1 MSCYLVGSVLQKS
14 QRGQSFMRQALL
26 IAIRA
31 YQRYIS
37 PHKGFCCAYR
47 DHTGGPSCS
56 AFGYRAVRRYGVFT
70 GLALVGQRT
79 YRCGVVHRRYRLQ
92 PVLAHHSQ
100 RGVCDV
106 GCDLPCDGGC
116 DGPGGGGFSKFFD
129 FLSCCDIGSCDRSDR
144 KRKPREDEKYVY
156 IPPRAT
162 SRAEPIVQSSRDHR

>member
-1 MSCYLVGSVLQKS
+1 MAFEAP
-14 QRGQSFMRQALL
+14 GQSSMRHALL

-47 DHTGGPSCS
+47 EHTGGPSCS
-56 AFGYRAVRRYGVFT
+56 ALGYRAVRRYGVFT
-70 GLALVGQRT
+70 GLALVRQRT

-100 RGVCDV
+100 RGVCDI

-129 FLSCCDIGSCDRSDR
+129 FLSCCDIGSCDWSDR
-144 KRKPREDEKYVY
+144 KRKSREGEKYVY
-156 IPPRAT
+156 IPPRGT
-162 SRAEPIVQSSRDHR
+162 SRAEPFGESSADHR